1 MKEHDQKWMDAY
13 LDGELLDIQMIAF
26 ENHLNECESCRIA
39 YESQLQL
46 KQALQNVQPIQGSK
60 SAEQFLAEIK
70 MQIRTPQPKKVG
82 IQRLIWYL
90 VPTALILF
98 FGAMQTYTWLTGLL
112 SFIPGADRMI
122 VDSLPLLSKPME
134 INPWLTTVIQTGIF
148 WNGLDWLFNWNI
160 LTQLFFVLSASILY
174 LVWMAMWMMNHA
186 KSKQFEI

>member
-1 MKEHDQKWMDAY
+1 
-13 LDGELLDIQMIAF
+13 
-26 ENHLNECESCRIA
+26 
-39 YESQLQL
+39 
-46 KQALQNVQPIQGSK
+46 
-60 SAEQFLAEIK
+60 
-70 MQIRTPQPKKVG
+70 
-82 IQRLIWYL
+82 
-90 VPTALILF
+90 
-98 FGAMQTYTWLTGLL
+98 
-112 SFIPGADRMI
+112 MI